1 MKISQYAD
9 DSNFLLKE
17 QESVQNVIKYF
28 ENLQKAAGTTINL
41 EKKIYLPIYTDQTS
55 YIKQNLTN
63 ITTLQTH
70 QYIEILGINFSKN
83 LKDTII
89 IN

>member
-41 EKKIYLPIYTDQTS
+41 EKKIF
-55 YIKQNLTN
+55 TN
-63 ITTLQTH
+63 I
-70 QYIEILGINFSKN
+70 YRPNFLHKTELNKYYHITNTSIYRNIRYKFF
-83 LKDTII
+83 
-89 IN
+89 

>member
-41 EKKIYLPIYTDQTS
+41 EKKNIY
-55 YIKQNLTN
+55 
-63 ITTLQTH
+63 
-70 QYIEILGINFSKN
+70 QYIQTKL
-83 LKDTII
+83 LT
-89 IN
+89 